1 MGLGQ
6 LKKGRHQPITK
17 LAGSW
22 CQTNKSYQ
30 AARINVLDFLLPGE
44 AIKWKVLQSR
54 IEERGTNIEVARQAI
69 IDAIDDNLIKFNAD
83 LCLIARIG

>member
-6 LKKGRHQPITK
+6 LKRGRHQPITP

-22 CQTNKSYQ
+22 CQTSNKYRAQ
-30 AARINVLDFLLPGE
+30 EINVLDFLLPGE

-54 IEERGTNIEVARQAI
+54 IEERGTNVEVARQAI
-69 IDAIDDNLIKFNAD
+69 IDAIDDNLIKFNVD
-83 LCLIARIG
+83 LCLIAKL

>member
-6 LKKGRHQPITK
+6 LKRGRHQPITPLK
-17 LAGSW
+17 GSW
-22 CQTNKSYQ
+22 CQANNYRAQK
-30 AARINVLDFLLPGE
+30 INVLDFLLPGE

-83 LCLIARIG
+83 LCLTARIG